1 MDFKQYL
8 QTQSLS
14 KISIEKH
21 LEEIKRYQ
29 TWVKQEQLDIHQV
42 NYRELLSYIQEGK
55 NKNIKPQT
63 INIKLNTITKYYN
76 YLIEEGIRTENPA
89 RKLRVKGTKRTI
101 LADRLKAAELQ
112 GIYHQYKE
120 LPNTI
125 KPFREA
131 KQEITHQRNLIIIS
145 LLINQGI
152 STTTLKRLE
161 VTHINFDKGEIYIP
175 GSKRSNSR
183 TLKLHPGQIIPLHT
197 YVLQTREKLGLTD
210 DYLFSRNTI
219 NIMNHLVP
227 ELKGMNPNIRNLEQ
241 IRASVIM
248 NWIKHHSIR
257 KVQYMA
263 GHKYISSTEKYRQQ
277 DVESLQKALEQYHPM
292 S

>member
-1 MDFKQYL
+1 MNFRAYL
-8 QTQSLS
+8 IKENLS

-29 TWVKQEQLDIHQV
+29 TWVAQEQLDINQV

-161 VTHINFDKGEIYIP
+161 VSHINFDKGEIYIP

-183 TLKLHPGQIIPLHT
+183 TLKLHANQIIPLHT

>member
-1 MDFKQYL
+1 MNFRAYL
-8 QTQSLS
+8 TKENLS
-14 KISIEKH
+14 KISVVKH
-21 LEEIKRYQ
+21 LEEFGRYQ
-29 TWVKQEQLDIHQV
+29 NWIKQEQLEIDQI

-63 INIKLNTITKYYN
+63 INKNLNTITKYYN
-76 YLIEEGIRTENPA
+76 YLIEEGIRIENPA
-89 RKLRVKGTKRTI
+89 RKLRVKGTKRTV

-145 LLINQGI
+145 LLINQGVR
-152 STTTLKRLE
+152 TTTLKKIE
-161 VTHINFDKGEIYIP
+161 VSHINFDKGEIYIS
-175 GSKRSNSR
+175 GTKRSNSR
-183 TLKLHPGQIIPLHT
+183 TLKLHANQIIPLHT
-197 YVLQTREKLGLTD
+197 YVLQTREKLNLTD

-219 NIMNHLVP
+219 NIMSHLVS
-227 ELKGMNPNIRNLEQ
+227 ELKGMNPMIRNLEQ

-248 NWIKHHSIR
+248 NWIKHHNIR

-277 DVESLQKALEQYHPM
+277 DVESLQKALEKYHPM
-292 S
+292 G